1 MRFKY
6 FFVFFIFFYSKALI
20 SQEYKGIKAPFLN
33 SSNDS
38 FKKGE
43 WLKFRLH
50 YGFFN
55 ASYASLSLEE
65 EILKNEVIY
74 KATAIGRTTGIAR
87 FFFKVDDIYET
98 YFNKTHVKPLR
109 STRNISEGG
118 YTKNVEINYDY
129 LNNTAN
135 ITDIKNSKLSSV
147 SIQKNVQDLISTF
160 YYLRNHFDIGNLKK
174 NDFIKIIIFFDADNY
189 DFKMQFLGLEDVETK
204 FGGVNCFKFR
214 PYIESGR
221 VFKDSESLT
230 LWVSNDR
237 NKIPIKVKAG
247 LRIGSIEADL
257 EQFKGLKFPF
267 KIKINFFI

>member
-160 YYLRNHFDIGNLKK
+160 YYLRNHFDIGNLKN

-204 FGGVNCFKFR
+204 FGVVNCFKFR

-267 KIKINFFI
+267 KIKINE

>member
-1 MRFKY
+1 MRFRII
-6 FFVFFIFFYSKALI
+6 FIFFIFFYSKALI
-20 SQEYKGIKAPFLN
+20 SQEYKGVKAPFI
-33 SSNDS
+33 SSSSDS

-65 EILKNEVIY
+65 EILKNDIVY

-87 FFFKVDDIYET
+87 LFFRVDDVYET
-98 YFNKTHVKPLR
+98 YFHKSRVKPLR
-109 STRNISEGG
+109 STRNIYEGG

-135 ITDIKNSKLSSV
+135 INDIKNSKLSSV
-147 SIQKNVQDLISTF
+147 SIQENVQDLISTF
-160 YYLRNHFDIGNLKK
+160 YYLRNHFNIENLKI
-174 NDFIKIIIFFDADNY
+174 NDFIKITIFFDADNY
-189 DFKMQFLGLEDVETK
+189 NFKMQFLGLEDVKTK
-204 FGGVNCFKFR
+204 FGTVNCFKFR

-230 LWVSNDR
+230 LWVSNDQ

-267 KIKINFFI
+267 KIKIND